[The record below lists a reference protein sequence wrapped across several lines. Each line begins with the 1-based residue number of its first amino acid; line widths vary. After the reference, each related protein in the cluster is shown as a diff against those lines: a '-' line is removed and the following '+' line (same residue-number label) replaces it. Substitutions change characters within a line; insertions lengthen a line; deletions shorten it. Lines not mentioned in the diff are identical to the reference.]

1 MVRYFGEFFNE
12 ELSKGEQPLA
22 ELTVAE
28 PNFEKFQETSGT
40 FKQQNFWYQPT
51 EFRWSIRHKKW
62 EAKQTLYT
70 FILFVWM
77 FEKKPRIYLFY
88 MVAIYPVLKKKER
101 K

>member
-51 EFRWSIRHKKW
+51 EFR
-62 EAKQTLYT
+62 
-70 FILFVWM
+70 
-77 FEKKPRIYLFY
+77 
-88 MVAIYPVLKKKER
+88 
-101 K
+101 